1 MSGAFQKDR
10 RIGARYFLL
19 WTVAGL
25 YYFSQG
31 RVQRSLSHD
40 ATPWSHDLATWMT
53 GMYLC
58 AALTPVVLRLCR
70 RFPIERKAW
79 RRRAALHLLFSVLF
93 SVAELAA
100 HSAVL
105 CLLGI
110 FPTVATSFA
119 ATFLT
124 LLSVAF
130 SQNALTYWVIL
141 GIRQAFQLRRQYQE
155 REKQA
160 LALELKASELGSQLA
175 RAQLGALKAQLQ
187 PHFLFNTLNAIMVLV
202 RQQKTGDAEEML
214 ARLSDLLRYVLE
226 DPEAQE
232 APLRRE
238 LEYARL
244 YLSIEQVRFRDRL
257 HIGITAGPEVLDAA
271 VPHMCLQPILE
282 NAIRHGIGR
291 SSAAGRIGI
300 VASQENDTLQIQ
312 VSDDGPGLI
321 SPPAGRGGG
330 IGLTNTR
337 ARLHR
342 LYGEH
347 AQLRLENGAAGGAV
361 ATMVLPYHDA
371 PGFDS
376 PAMVEAHAVDNTVG
390 G

>member
-31 RVQRSLSHD
+31 RLQRSLSHD

-58 AALTPVVLRLCR
+58 AALTPVVLWLCR
-70 RFPIERKAW
+70 RFPIQRKTW

-93 SVAELAA
+93 SMVELAA

-110 FPTVATSFA
+110 FPTVATSFT

-130 SQNALTYWVIL
+130 SQNVLTYWVIL
-141 GIRQAFQLRRQYQE
+141 GIRQVFQLRRQYQE

-202 RQQKTGDAEEML
+202 G
-214 ARLSDLLRYVLE
+214 S
-226 DPEAQE
+226 
-232 APLRRE
+232 RR
-238 LEYARL
+238 
-244 YLSIEQVRFRDRL
+244 
-257 HIGITAGPEVLDAA
+257 
-271 VPHMCLQPILE
+271 
-282 NAIRHGIGR
+282 
-291 SSAAGRIGI
+291 
-300 VASQENDTLQIQ
+300 
-312 VSDDGPGLI
+312 
-321 SPPAGRGGG
+321 
-330 IGLTNTR
+330 
-337 ARLHR
+337 
-342 LYGEH
+342 
-347 AQLRLENGAAGGAV
+347 
-361 ATMVLPYHDA
+361 
-371 PGFDS
+371 
-376 PAMVEAHAVDNTVG
+376 PAMPKRCWPG
-390 G
+390 